1 MRIRLIDTELS
12 VCKVAGYDPSILD
25 KPYCFIGST
34 PDERSLVCR
43 TEDVPVDTLARDD
56 GWIAFMIEGILD
68 FSLIGILSSIA
79 GVLASAGI
87 GIFAISTYNTDYIL
101 VKEENRQKAIAA
113 LVDAGY
119 EVIQEPSG
127 KAD

>member
-1 MRIRLIDTELS
+1 MRIRLIDAELS
-12 VCKVAGYDPSILD
+12 VCKVAEYDRSLLD
-25 KPYCFIGST
+25 KPYCFIGNT

-43 TEDVPVDTLARDD
+43 TEDIPADTLARDD

-113 LVDAGY
+113 LRDAGY
-119 EVIQEPSG
+119 EVAQEPSR

>member
-1 MRIRLIDTELS
+1 MRIRLIDTELL
-12 VCKVAGYDPSILD
+12 VCKVAGYDPSLLD
-25 KPYCFIGST
+25 KPYCFIGAT

-43 TEDVPVDTLARDD
+43 TEDVPADTLARDD

-87 GIFAISTYNTDYIL
+87 GIFAIHRHLRDLNVQYRLHPREGREQTEGD
-101 VKEENRQKAIAA
+101 
-113 LVDAGY
+113 
-119 EVIQEPSG
+119 SG
-127 KAD
+127 AYGCRV

>member
-43 TEDVPVDTLARDD
+43 TEDVPADTLARDD

-113 LVDAGY
+113 LGDAGY

>member
-1 MRIRLIDTELS
+1 
-12 VCKVAGYDPSILD
+12 
-25 KPYCFIGST
+25 
-34 PDERSLVCR
+34 
-43 TEDVPVDTLARDD
+43 
-56 GWIAFMIEGILD
+56 MIEGILD

-87 GIFAISTYNTDYIL
+87 GIFAVSTYNTDYIL

-113 LVDAGY
+113 LRDAGY
-119 EVIQEPSG
+119 EVAQEPSR

>member
-1 MRIRLIDTELS
+1 MRIRLIDAELS
-12 VCKVAGYDPSILD
+12 VCKVAEYDPSLLD
-25 KPYCFIGST
+25 KPYCFIGAT

-43 TEDVPVDTLARDD
+43 TEDVPADTLAHDD

-101 VKEENRQKAIAA
+101 VKEEKRQKAIAA
-113 LVDAGY
+113 LRDAGY
-119 EVIQEPSG
+119 EVAQESSR

>member
-43 TEDVPVDTLARDD
+43 TEDVPADILARDD

-87 GIFAISTYNTDYIL
+87 GIFAVSTYNTDYIL

-113 LVDAGY
+113 LRDAGY
-119 EVIQEPSG
+119 EVAQEPSR